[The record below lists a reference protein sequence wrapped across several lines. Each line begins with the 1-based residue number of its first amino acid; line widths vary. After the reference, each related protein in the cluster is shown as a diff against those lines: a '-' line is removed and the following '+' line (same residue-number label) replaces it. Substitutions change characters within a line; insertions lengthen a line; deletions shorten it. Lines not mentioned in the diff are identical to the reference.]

1 MLAHELITDEVPP
14 LKLTDTGKKVIDWME
29 DMRVSHLPV
38 VKKREFLGM
47 VSYTDILDLNK
58 PKETLDH
65 LRVSMIKAYV
75 RENYHIFDVLKAIS
89 NYNVIAM
96 AVFDAENNYMGV
108 ITGDSIIKKIAEMP
122 FVNEPGG
129 IIILEMNVK
138 DYLLSQIA
146 QIVEGNDAK
155 ILNMH
160 INAHHDTTKME
171 VTLKVNKED
180 LSGLLQTFARYN
192 YTVKATFH
200 QNQFNDDVKKRFD
213 EFIHFLNI

>member
-89 NYNVIAM
+89 NYNVS
-96 AVFDAENNYMGV
+96 AVAVLDAENNYMGV
-108 ITGDSIIKKIAEMP
+108 ITADSIIKKIAEMP

-155 ILNMH
+155 ILNVH

>member
-14 LKLTDTGKKVIDWME
+14 LKLTDTGQKVIDWME

-47 VSYTDILDLNK
+47 VSYSDILDLNK

-65 LRVSMIKAYV
+65 LHVSMIKAYV

-89 NYNVIAM
+89 NYNVS
-96 AVFDAENNYMGV
+96 AVAVLDAEDNYMGV
-108 ITGDSIIKKIAEMP
+108 ITADSLIKKIAQMP

-138 DYLLSQIA
+138 DYSLSQIA

-155 ILNMH
+155 VLNMH

-192 YTVKATFH
+192 YIVKATFH

>member
-14 LKLTDTGKKVIDWME
+14 LKMTDTGKKVLDWME
-29 DMRVSHLPV
+29 DLRISHLPV
-38 VKKREFLGM
+38 VNKRQFLGL
-47 VSYTDILDLNK
+47 VSYADILDLNK
-58 PKETLDH
+58 PKETLGH
-65 LRVSMIKAYV
+65 QRVTMIKAYV
-75 RENYHIFDVLKAIS
+75 RENFHIFDVLKAIS
-89 NYNVIAM
+89 NYNVS
-96 AVFDAENNYMGV
+96 AVAVLDAEDNYMGV
-108 ITGDSIIKKIAEMP
+108 ITADSIIKSIAQMP

-129 IIILEMNVK
+129 IIVLEMNVK
-138 DYLLSQIA
+138 DYTLSQIA

-180 LSGLLQTFARYN
+180 LSSLLQTFARYN

>member
-14 LKLTDTGKKVIDWME
+14 LKLTDTGKKVLDWME

-47 VSYTDILDLNK
+47 VSYADILDLNK

-65 LRVSMIKAYV
+65 QRITMIKAYV

-89 NYNVIAM
+89 NYGVS
-96 AVFDAENNYMGV
+96 AVAVLDAENNYMGV
-108 ITGDSIIKKIAEMP
+108 ITADTIIHKIAQMP

-138 DYLLSQIA
+138 DYTLSQIA

-155 ILNMH
+155 ILHMH